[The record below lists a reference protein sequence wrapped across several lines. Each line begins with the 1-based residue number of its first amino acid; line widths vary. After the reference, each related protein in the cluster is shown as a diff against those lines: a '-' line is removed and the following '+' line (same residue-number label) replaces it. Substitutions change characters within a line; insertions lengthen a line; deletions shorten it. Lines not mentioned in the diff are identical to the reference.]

1 MVKAISMKENGGVIF
16 MTDSLDS
23 LEAVEND
30 SLVPFSHETGTSI
43 LSFNIIET
51 RASTDGYEIRLDI
64 DLDSGYELED
74 VKMKITFE
82 DLAAYETEDIH
93 QGVRYA
99 LGFFNN

>member
-1 MVKAISMKENGGVIF
+1 

-51 RASTDGYEIRLDI
+51 RTSSDGYEIKLDI
-64 DLDSGYELED
+64 DLDSGYELE

-82 DLAAYETEDIH
+82 DLAAYKPRI
-93 QGVRYA
+93 YIK
-99 LGFFNN
+99 GFDML

>member
-1 MVKAISMKENGGVIF
+1 MCRKKGFTS
-16 MTDSLDS
+16 
-23 LEAVEND
+23 
-30 SLVPFSHETGTSI
+30 PFEKPLLLI
-43 LSFNIIET
+43 LKKHKN
-51 RASTDGYEIRLDI
+51 RRLDI

-82 DLAAYETEDIH
+82 DLATYETEDIH